1 MTTDCS
7 LIPNFSTRKIQ
18 VQNMLCTKNVL
29 NAKTKA
35 KNYFYTQHALNLYF
49 CCSREL
55 MNNLSYCGLTDS
67 RMSASE
73 KDLPVKT
80 S

>member
-1 MTTDCS
+1 
-7 LIPNFSTRKIQ
+7 
-18 VQNMLCTKNVL
+18 MLCTKNVL

-73 KDLPVKT
+73 KDLPVRNI
-80 S
+80 SSDEPLPGRLFLS